1 MIAMLHS
8 WSFDLNSNK
17 SFGTLDPSIP
27 IPSHG
32 HPPIVGDEVTSRS
45 PGHSVGP
52 SLVFG
57 IWPLVIRRARPRC
70 AFSSL
75 RIEPVKTVISVKNV
89 KITNFSFCNPL
100 ISRVCTV
107 LHINKKFF
115 SSRQKPL
122 CPLCLSP
129 CREAAIR
136 LSVLVCVLCVSLLFE
151 LKPKPLIRTQSP
163 L

>member
-1 MIAMLHS
+1 MITMLNS

-17 SFGTLDPSIP
+17 SFGTPDPSIP

-32 HPPIVGDEVTSRS
+32 HPVAGDEVTSRS

-57 IWPLVIRRARPRC
+57 ILVIRRARSRC
-70 AFSSL
+70 AFSPS
-75 RIEPVKTVISVKNV
+75 RIEPVKTVISVKTA
-89 KITNFSFCNPL
+89 KITNFSFYNPL

-115 SSRQKPL
+115 SSPQKPL
-122 CPLCLSP
+122 CLS
-129 CREAAIR
+129 
-136 LSVLVCVLCVSLLFE
+136 LCVSLFFE
-151 LKPKPLIRTQSP
+151 IKPKPLIRTQSP